1 MSSHYS
7 SMHIHGVRIV
17 IVGPGAAH
25 NFHEKAKISKNPS
38 WTDIA
43 TVVCTR
49 GLRTSGKVRVEYD
62 DETILL
68 GRTCVR
74 KAATVVWAEVWACP
88 PMARRTRT
96 TPRANGPR
104 TWPKR
109 SKWSAHV
116 AKAGIEFRR
125 HMESPSLPAGTPT
138 PPSTPPITHLKT
150 DVSDVPLH
158 AGDQHLGPT
167 CWRRSLRGE

>member
-25 NFHEKAKISKNPS
+25 NFHEKAKKIPS

-62 DETILL
+62 DETIH
-68 GRTCVR
+68 GRVEWCGQR
-74 KAATVVWAEVWACP
+74 SGHARR
-88 PMARRTRT
+88 MARRTRT

-150 DVSDVPLH
+150 DVSDVPICTQETDTSARPDG
-158 AGDQHLGPT
+158 AGAFVASDNYA
-167 CWRRSLRGE
+167 SV

>member
-1 MSSHYS
+1 
-7 SMHIHGVRIV
+7 MHIHGAHIV

-25 NFHEKAKISKNPS
+25 NFHEKANFFKNPS

-62 DETILL
+62 DETILQPD
-68 GRTCVR
+68 V
-74 KAATVVWAEVWACP
+74 EVWACP

-125 HMESPSLPAGTPT
+125 HMESPSLPA
-138 PPSTPPITHLKT
+138 PPNLLDTLLALGEYTTIV
-150 DVSDVPLH
+150 DVIYNHYDRFGKYLAGLH
-158 AGDQHLGPT
+158 RA
-167 CWRRSLRGE
+167 